1 MVAATDSKSVPIRGA
16 GSIPAGGTKTD
27 RADSRKHKTRVMKK
41 VKTYKVE
48 LFDGPMNGAI
58 RYYDSLSTAKR
69 VARSYV
75 TRNRDYPEN
84 VGFWISEVYEDFTTR
99 CIISE

>member
-1 MVAATDSKSVPIRGA
+1 
-16 GSIPAGGTKTD
+16 
-27 RADSRKHKTRVMKK
+27 MKK

-75 TRNRDYPEN
+75 TKNRGLGIFEH
-84 VGFWISEVYEDFTTR
+84 VGFWISEVYEDFTTKR
-99 CIISE
+99 IISE

>member
-1 MVAATDSKSVPIRGA
+1 
-16 GSIPAGGTKTD
+16 
-27 RADSRKHKTRVMKK
+27 MKK

-48 LFDGPMNGAI
+48 LFGGPMNGAI

-84 VGFWISEVYEDFTTR
+84 VGFWISEVYEDSTTKRIIYKQTTNKGYMICILKNYNFTTFK
-99 CIISE
+99 

>member
-1 MVAATDSKSVPIRGA
+1 
-16 GSIPAGGTKTD
+16 
-27 RADSRKHKTRVMKK
+27 MKK

-48 LFDGPMNGAI
+48 LYDGPMNGAI
-58 RYYDSLSTAKR
+58 RYYDSLATAKR

-84 VGFWISEVYEDFTTR
+84 VGFWISEVYEDFTQKV
-99 CIISE
+99 IISE